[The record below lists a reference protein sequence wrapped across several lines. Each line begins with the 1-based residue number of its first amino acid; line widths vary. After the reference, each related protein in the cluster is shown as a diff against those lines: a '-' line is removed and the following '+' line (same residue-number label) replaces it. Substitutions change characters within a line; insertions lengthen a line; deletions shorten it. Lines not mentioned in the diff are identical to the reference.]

1 MIKHI
6 VLFKFKDFAKGADKA
21 ENVRM
26 LKSQLEALEDLV
38 DEIRIF
44 EVGINFGDSDV
55 AYDLALYSEFESK
68 EDLYSYQRHPEHL
81 KVADMVKKVCEA
93 RVVAD
98 YIV

>member
-1 MIKHI
+1 LIKHI
-6 VLFKFKDFAKGADKA
+6 VLFKFKDFAKGAHKA
-21 ENVRM
+21 ENVRIFN
-26 LKSQLEALEDLV
+26 SQLEALEDLV

-44 EVGINFGDSDV
+44 EVGINFADSDV